1 MVDVLLWLPLKEY
14 KSRAMSSSSSTKII
28 SAAVL
33 SIGLILAAFLL
44 GQSVIRFKKLD
55 RSVVVKGLAEKEVTA
70 NLAVWPITFN
80 EASNNLAELQSTLER
95 KQKIILN
102 FLQGIGFTEQEI
114 AIGMINISDQKANIY
129 GGGNQYVEFR
139 YIGRAQMTVR
149 TDQIP
154 RMNDAINRL
163 TDLVGQ
169 GIVLNQDQYMSQVQ
183 YLYTDL
189 NSIKPS
195 MIEAATKNARE
206 AADKFAS
213 DSKSKVGK
221 IKKATQGLFTIEDR
235 DMNTPHIKIVRVVTT
250 VEYYLVDN

>member
-1 MVDVLLWLPLKEY
+1 
-14 KSRAMSSSSSTKII
+14 MSDSHSSKIAA
-28 SAAVL
+28 SAILAL
-33 SIGLILAAFLL
+33 GLIIT
-44 GQSVIRFKKLD
+44 GWVIGNSVIKFKKLD
-55 RSVVVKGLAEKEVTA
+55 RSVVVKGLAEMEVKA

-95 KQKIILN
+95 KQKIILS
-102 FLQGIGFTEQEI
+102 FLQNAGFSDKEI
-114 AIGMINISDQKANIY
+114 TIGMINISDQKANMY
-129 GGGNQYVEFR
+129 GGNDQYHEFR
-139 YIGRAQMTVR
+139 YIGRAQFTVR
-149 TDQIP
+149 TDQID
-154 RMNDAINRL
+154 RMNEAINKL

-183 YLYTDL
+183 YLYSDL
-189 NSIKPS
+189 NSIKPA

-235 DMNTPHIKIVRVVTT
+235 DMNTQDIKIIRVVTT
-250 VEYYLVDN
+250 VEYYLVDR